1 MKNTTPADPAKA
13 GELAQKIVNL
23 LSNENCCTRRRTIQ
37 AAMTLLGE
45 KTGPDAALNQ
55 RDKPSITK
63 GERVVDLWLLNCG
76 EKPKPSEHAEL
87 CAAYHYSMYGPV
99 AFTFAELRAIGDDA
113 GVFLP
118 GRIDMTLSQA
128 THGGKKL
135 FQAAGRGAVK
145 PTASAG
151 VAFGEKWGV
160 KAGKAAKNS

>member
-23 LSNENCCTRRRTIQ
+23 LSKENSCTRRRTIQ

-45 KTGPDAALNQ
+45 ETAPDAALNQ
-55 RDKPSITK
+55 RDKQPTTK
-63 GERVVDLWLLNCG
+63 AEGVVDLWHLNGG
-76 EKPKPSEHAEL
+76 EKPKPSDHAEL

-118 GRIDMTLSQA
+118 GRLDMTLSLA
-128 THGGKKL
+128 NHGGKKL
-135 FQAAGRGAVK
+135 FQLAGRGAVK

-160 KAGKAAKNS
+160 KPGRAAKIS